1 MTMTK
6 DDDLDFRKTEFTS
19 PAHCVIVKRQAESF
33 LSGERKLSTNDFI
46 NLKLGIQKAREYYK
60 AEYQNQDDETKK
72 NEISDKIREI
82 ETITNDLTA
91 MLEAQVR
98 SSVTV
103 PDTTNLYKN
112 LLQDIRH
119 DVKDESKN
127 ISIVMNTGLSA
138 FTENPINLAVVAKSS
153 EGKTYLV
160 TKTISKFPRQY
171 VIMLR
176 KASPKTFTRERGVLA
191 IRVVNG
197 NSESYETEIKNEFTN
212 EIISVSAYVEYLKK
226 ESDKDEKD
234 DSESADPKR
243 AKLIL
248 NELFQN
254 VYTLVDFRNKILVFL
269 DRPDPALWNEML
281 SILSHDQEYI
291 VTNFVEGEGKK
302 YVKKVVFRGWP
313 AVIFCTSKDE
323 DFNWKDL
330 ETRFQI
336 IEPTMTVKKY
346 TDGVN
351 LAVDKEFGI
360 NESVRSDKNSEKL
373 GELIEWLIK
382 NKPNTMTPFPPKK
395 LSDALTGG
403 KVNSGDLMRKI
414 PRLLRHVSM
423 STLFNVSDR
432 VMWHNGEETYIIVAF
447 RDIMS
452 IVFLF
457 DDLEF
462 GASLS
467 GMGTTIYEF
476 LTNVVAPVFTS
487 ADDSIAVKQKE
498 IQDNFFEY
506 LAQCKDKNQISH
518 LATTKESFSRYMK
531 DLEKRSYIKRIK
543 DENDKRGWNVISS
556 WSELPEAISLS
567 ERLKKLVTPME
578 IRDLPNMAYLE
589 NRNFTAFRK
598 GQKLVTAHPE
608 IIDNKKIEYPK
619 TLEIIGSTQQYSGYH
634 SITYDLAV
642 TNFNNIGDNGIK
654 TDNTA
659 SADKSKN
666 DIAQKPSVSY
676 GVTNFSSDENALKH
690 ESRYVLLSILED
702 VNLAGTDG
710 QDYYLHKGDLAHIPS
725 DSAKLLIA
733 RNRAR
738 EIQEGAAE

>member
-1 MTMTK
+1 MTETEDRNYNFEK
-6 DDDLDFRKTEFTS
+6 IEFTS
-19 PAHCVIVKRQAESF
+19 IAFCEIVKRQANFF
-33 LSGERKLSTNDFI
+33 LSEERKLSTDDFI
-46 NLKLGIQKAREYYK
+46 NLKLGIQKAHEYYGT
-60 AEYQNQDDETKK
+60 EYKKQEDETKK
-72 NEISDKIREI
+72 KDISDKIREMESI
-82 ETITNDLTA
+82 MSQLTA
-91 MLEAQVR
+91 MFEAQAR
-98 SSVTV
+98 SCVTV
-103 PDTTNLYKN
+103 PETTNLYKN

-127 ISIVMNTGLSA
+127 ISVLLNTALSA
-138 FTENPINLAVVAKSS
+138 FTDNPINLAVVAKSS

-197 NSESYETEIKNEFTN
+197 NSESYETEIENEFTN
-212 EIISVSAYVEYLKK
+212 EIVSISAYVEYLKT
-226 ESDKDEKD
+226 EIDKDRKD
-234 DSESADPKR
+234 EDESADPKR

-248 NELFQN
+248 NELLQN
-254 VYTLVDFRNKILVFL
+254 VYTLVDFRNRILVFL

-291 VTNFVEGEGKK
+291 VTSFVEGEGKK

-373 GELIEWLIK
+373 GELIEWIIK

-403 KVNSGDLMRKI
+403 TVNSGDLMRKI

-432 VMWHNGEETYIIVAF
+432 VLWLNGEQVSVIVAF
-447 RDIMS
+447 RDILS

-476 LTNVVAPVFTS
+476 LKNVVSPLFTS
-487 ADDSIAVKQKE
+487 GDDSIAVKQKE

-506 LAQCKDKNQISH
+506 LKQCKDKNQISH

-531 DLEKRSYIKRIK
+531 DLEKRAYIKRIK
-543 DENDKRGWNVISS
+543 DEDDKRGWNVIST
-556 WSELPEAISLS
+556 WSELPQAVSLS

-578 IRDLPNMAYLE
+578 IRDLPNQ
-589 NRNFTAFRK
+589 K
-598 GQKLVTAHPE
+598 GTHRILDRQ
-608 IIDNKKIEYPK
+608 IEK
-619 TLEIIGSTQQYSGYH
+619 QLT
-634 SITYDLAV
+634 
-642 TNFNNIGDNGIK
+642 
-654 TDNTA
+654 
-659 SADKSKN
+659 
-666 DIAQKPSVSY
+666 
-676 GVTNFSSDENALKH
+676 
-690 ESRYVLLSILED
+690 
-702 VNLAGTDG
+702 
-710 QDYYLHKGDLAHIPS
+710 
-725 DSAKLLIA
+725 
-733 RNRAR
+733 
-738 EIQEGAAE
+738 